1 MSGAVGT
8 IVLLFYTVM
17 TGASISALR
26 ALIMFSVRM
35 GAEVT
40 GSQIMTFPQ
49 VLLWQRRCLVQK
61 ILSVCQMQDFCFLL
75 DHFAEFVC

>member
-1 MSGAVGT
+1 
-8 IVLLFYTVM
+8 
-17 TGASISALR
+17 
-26 ALIMFSVRM
+26 
-35 GAEVT
+35 
-40 GSQIMTFPQ
+40 MTFPQ